1 MAKINPIR
9 VRPEMKIRVL
19 GDEDL
24 DLIHQAVLTILE
36 EVGVRYPLQRALEI
50 FAEAGARVDF
60 NNHIV
65 KIPSDL
71 LMDTISKAPR
81 AFTMASRG
89 EPNLDLFL
97 DGTKTYIGTD
107 GTGLTTVDLKTR
119 KRRPSTKDDVS
130 MMALIVDCLESVSFF
145 WPLVSARDVPPEV
158 MALHEIEASV
168 KNTEKHIEIITC
180 TNPKAARYAIEMA
193 RVIAGGSKAMKERS
207 VISLGNAAISPLTH
221 DEKGLE
227 VLLAF
232 AEAGIPVSSGT
243 MPTVGSTAPAS
254 IAAALALGAA
264 EILSGVCLVQLAYP
278 GAPVL
283 YSFLPEMLN
292 PITGGILASGIQ
304 KPLLYAAGV
313 QIGHYY
319 GLPVRSYYGGTDSH
333 VPGCWQTGKDNAIDA
348 FSICMAGPDIVPAMG
363 LLEAY
368 TLLYPEKILLD
379 DEIFQSVKHITE
391 GIKIDFDSLGIDELL
406 SVGPGGHFLDRDY
419 TVKNIRKLWHSGIS
433 HQWSSQK
440 DDFRDPQDA
449 AMEKVQWILK
459 NHRPKPLDKKV
470 EEELKRIINSAE
482 KELVFGRSENGLT

>member
-130 MMALIVDCLESVSFF
+130 MMALIADYLESVSFF

-168 KNTEKHIEIITC
+168 KNTEKHIEIITSLPLSSIH
-180 TNPKAARYAIEMA
+180 TRY
-193 RVIAGGSKAMKERS
+193 
-207 VISLGNAAISPLTH
+207 
-221 DEKGLE
+221 
-227 VLLAF
+227 
-232 AEAGIPVSSGT
+232 
-243 MPTVGSTAPAS
+243 
-254 IAAALALGAA
+254 
-264 EILSGVCLVQLAYP
+264 
-278 GAPVL
+278 
-283 YSFLPEMLN
+283 
-292 PITGGILASGIQ
+292 
-304 KPLLYAAGV
+304 
-313 QIGHYY
+313 
-319 GLPVRSYYGGTDSH
+319 
-333 VPGCWQTGKDNAIDA
+333 
-348 FSICMAGPDIVPAMG
+348 
-363 LLEAY
+363 
-368 TLLYPEKILLD
+368 
-379 DEIFQSVKHITE
+379 
-391 GIKIDFDSLGIDELL
+391 
-406 SVGPGGHFLDRDY
+406 
-419 TVKNIRKLWHSGIS
+419 
-433 HQWSSQK
+433 
-440 DDFRDPQDA
+440 
-449 AMEKVQWILK
+449 
-459 NHRPKPLDKKV
+459 
-470 EEELKRIINSAE
+470 
-482 KELVFGRSENGLT
+482 